1 MTVSFGPG
9 LPGAVFEAGDEV
21 PDLRGDASG
30 AEASALIA
38 FGNRWNRPA
47 PDLLEPADRLAAIL
61 NSRRRDRRLSRVT
74 HKQVIDNSR
83 VQLADT
89 LREVAKDFKQL
100 SIATGYW
107 DLPGTQEILDAVKDY
122 EKIRLV
128 IGQEPLSPRNAKN
141 LKIEIPEPGFPDQDF
156 TFDLTQ
162 LDDDDLRATVVAI
175 KDLIADGKLE
185 VRVYR
190 RSFLHAKTYIF
201 GDYASDGAVG
211 IIGSSNFTK
220 AGLTTNTELN
230 ALEDNHMVVKFQP
243 HAETDEH
250 GHLSWFDG
258 LWNDELTENW
268 DGRFTEMLRNSPV
281 GDLTF
286 GAYDTYIKTL
296 MEVYPDELLPPEILA
311 PDIKDVLFSFQ
322 YRNAQ
327 ILINKLERMGLAML
341 SDSVGLGKT
350 ITSGAVINHYKQ
362 KDATRIY
369 VIAPASLKSQW
380 VQDLAERFGLV
391 QGYEVISLQD
401 AGAIDRARGLDQYK
415 SVDLF
420 VVDEAHNLR
429 NASGKRHQ
437 QLLEWFIAN
446 PTSKVLLLT
455 ATPINNSLM
464 DFVNQIQLASKGS
477 LESIS
482 VDYRDENGKLQKI
495 DFFYALAQIQS
506 RIRRAEKQGQPFDWN
521 AISAVVGSGLRH
533 YLVRTTRQ
541 GVKQMGGIVLPDG
554 SRHDFPESVVEQIGY
569 HYSNDAQKAVG
580 ATITAAMSTFE
591 GYDPRK
597 LDIDALLDQT
607 QRSEHPLDTLP
618 KGGVPNTDDYIGNVF
633 ANIFQ
638 IVLLLGFTP
647 YRPEIYQHRIHGKS
661 VDDIR
666 SLGLKGDESFRIQT
680 QLAIHNLLRVSWL
693 KRLESSQS
701 ALRKSIGNY
710 LVRLERFENF
720 LANGKILSFKE
731 IDAVIAE
738 YGEDVEIATLD
749 PGAFTDADPAIYDID
764 AMKDD
769 IIRDRAIAARLNE
782 ILNSI
787 AGHDDKLDSF
797 AAFLNNTATSNDSA
811 NKKVLVFSYFSDT
824 INYLQEALPPLM
836 KDKSF
841 RDRAAFVVGGMSGID
856 QITGRFAPKA
866 KKYKLK
872 DGESELEY
880 LFATDVLSE
889 GQNLQDAGCLVNYDL
904 HWNPV
909 RMIQRNGRINRL
921 GSEFVDVYVW
931 NMKPEDNLEAYLK
944 LLNRLNRKINTI
956 RHTIGLDQDVLEKG
970 QVNAKEFV
978 EHYDESDLLKI
989 LEVEEEGDD
998 AAEEAT
1004 EFDTADLYGSNAS
1017 EALEHLEEEEDKF
1030 FVEDDFIYDLR
1041 AFLAANADS
1050 PGEVSRVEAIPLG
1063 KWGYLPNGTTL
1074 ESAGHVLGLAKAHG
1088 RTTMTGTEVGD
1099 THFVVVDTS
1108 AAAYRTLSIEDTE
1121 ALKRLHADPGDNAR
1135 RPDMISVNRSLV
1147 ARRVKA
1153 AAKAQVGRSV
1163 VGYSPKPSELEGLGY
1178 FEAVLPGRGLLKLVT
1193 TRVTTKKEVRDLQAL
1208 SRKARSEMKRH
1219 GQLLGATIAAMD
1231 SLSTALV
1238 EKQIE
1243 DTQID
1248 EVTGVLFY
1256 AQQ

>member
-1 MTVSFGPG
+1 MS
-9 LPGAVFEAGDEV
+9 
-21 PDLRGDASG
+21 
-30 AEASALIA
+30 
-38 FGNRWNRPA
+38 
-47 PDLLEPADRLAAIL
+47 
-61 NSRRRDRRLSRVT
+61 
-74 HKQVIDNSR
+74 HKRVIDNSR
-83 VQLADT
+83 VRLADT

-107 DLPGTQEILDAVKDY
+107 DLPGTQEILDSVKDY
-122 EKIRLV
+122 ECIRLL

-141 LKIEIPEPGFPDQDF
+141 LKIQVPEPGFPDQDF
-156 TFDLTQ
+156 TFDLT
-162 LDDDDLRATVVAI
+162 LLNDDDMRATVVAI
-175 KDLIADGKLE
+175 KQLIADGKLQ

-190 RSFLHAKTYIF
+190 RSFLHAKAYIF
-201 GDYASDGAVG
+201 GDYSSDGAVG
-211 IIGSSNFTK
+211 IIGSSNFTR

-230 ALEDNHMVVKFQP
+230 ALEDNHMLVKFQP
-243 HAETDEH
+243 QAGTDEQ

-268 DGRFTEMLRNSPV
+268 DGRFTELLGNSPV

-296 MEVYPDELLPPEILA
+296 MEVYPDELLPPETLA
-311 PDIKDVLFSFQ
+311 PDAKDVLFSFQ

-350 ITSGAVINHYKQ
+350 ITSGAVVNHYKQ
-362 KDATRIY
+362 KGATRIY

-391 QGYEVISLQD
+391 QGFEVISLQD
-401 AGAIDRARGLDQYK
+401 SGAIDRARELDKYK
-415 SVDLF
+415 PVDLF
-420 VVDEAHNLR
+420 VIDEAHNLR

-446 PTSKVLLLT
+446 PDSKVLLLT

-464 DFVNQIQLASKGS
+464 DFVNQIQLASKGN
-477 LESIS
+477 LESIN
-482 VDYRDENGKLQKI
+482 VDYRDENDNLQKI

-506 RIRRAEKQGQPFDWN
+506 RIRRAEQHGQPFDWN
-521 AISAVVGSGLRH
+521 AISAVVASGLRH

-541 GVKQMGGIVLPDG
+541 GVKQMGGVILPDG
-554 SRHDFPESVVEQIGY
+554 TRHDFPESIVEQVGY
-569 HYSNDAQKAVG
+569 HYSNDAQKAADV
-580 ATITAAMSTFE
+580 TITKSLTTFE

-597 LDIDALLDQT
+597 LDLDALLDQT
-607 QRSEHPLDTLP
+607 QRSEHPLDALP
-618 KGGVPNTDDYIGNVF
+618 KGGVPATDDYLGNVF
-633 ANIFQ
+633 ANLFQ

-661 VDDIR
+661 VEDIR
-666 SLGLKGDESFRIQT
+666 SLGLKGDESFRVQS

-693 KRLESSQS
+693 KRLESSQA

-710 LVRLERFENF
+710 LTRLERFENF
-720 LANGKILSFKE
+720 LNEGKILSFKE

-749 PGAFTDADPAIYDID
+749 PDAFTEADPAVYDID

-769 IIRDRAIAARLNE
+769 LMRDRAIAARLNE

-787 AGHDDKLDSF
+787 AGYDDKLKAF
-797 AAFLNNTATSNDSA
+797 ATFLNEAAKSKDPA
-811 NKKVLVFSYFSDT
+811 KRKVVVFSYFSDT
-824 INYLQEALPPLM
+824 ISYLETALHGLV

-841 RDRAAFVVGGMSGID
+841 RDRAAFVVGGMAGLD
-856 QITGRFAPKA
+856 QITRRFAPRA
-866 KKYKLK
+866 KKYELK
-872 DGESELEY
+872 DGESELDY

-921 GSEFVDVYVW
+921 GSEFDEVYVS

-956 RHTIGLDQDVLEKG
+956 KHTIGLDQDVLEKG

-978 EHYDESDLLKI
+978 EHHDESDLLKI
-989 LEVEEEGDD
+989 LESEEEGDD
-998 AAEEAT
+998 SAEEAT
-1004 EFDTADLYGSNAS
+1004 GFDTADLYGSEAG
-1017 EALEHLEEEEDKF
+1017 EALEHLEAEEDKF

-1041 AFLAANADS
+1041 AFLSANTDN
-1050 PGEVSRVEAIPLG
+1050 PDEVERVQAIPLG
-1063 KWGYLPNGTTL
+1063 KWGYFPDGSTL
-1074 ESAGHVLGLAKAHG
+1074 DAVGRVLGLAKVQG
-1088 RTTMTGTEVGD
+1088 QTTLTGTDVAD
-1099 THFVVVDTS
+1099 THFVAVDTS
-1108 AAAYRTLSIEDTE
+1108 DAAHRTLSIEDSE
-1121 ALKRLHADPGDNAR
+1121 ALKRLRATPEDNAR
-1135 RPDMISVNRSLV
+1135 KRDKISVDRQLV
-1147 ARRVKA
+1147 ARRIRA
-1153 AAKAQVGRSV
+1153 AAKAQAGKSG
-1163 VGYSPKPSELEGLGY
+1163 VGYSPRPSEQEALGY
-1178 FEAVLPGRGLLKLVT
+1178 FEAVLPGRGMLKLVT
-1193 TRVTTKKEVRDLQAL
+1193 TKVTNKKEVRDLQSL
-1208 SRKARSEMKRH
+1208 CRKARSEMKQH

-1231 SLSTALV
+1231 ALSTALA
-1238 EKQIE
+1238 EKQVE